1 MARVKT
7 KAGTTLTPAEVDA
20 LADEAERGYDLAR
33 AAPER
38 TGPGRP
44 SLGEGE
50 GESPRITYRVAPA
63 LLAAAE
69 RRAKAEGRT
78 LSELAREALRRYLAG

>member
-7 KAGTTLTPAEVDA
+7 TSGTALTRAEEDR

-33 AAPER
+33 ATPDR

-44 SLGEGE
+44 SLGE

>member
-7 KAGTTLTPAEVDA
+7 KAGTALARAEVDR
-20 LADEAERGYDLAR
+20 LADEAERGYDLTR
-33 AAPER
+33 ATPER
-38 TGPGRP
+38 IGPGRP
-44 SLGEGE
+44 SLDAGV
-50 GESPRITYRVAPA
+50 SPRIAYRVAPA
-63 LLAAAE
+63 LLAEAE